1 MSASAFAAYDL
12 LNVATGMILY
22 STCAT
27 PAEIRAAND
36 NLRSRGLPSRFYPAG
51 TFHAPSL
58 HTAPD
63 LPPSPCLS

>member
-12 LNVATGMILY
+12 LNVDTGMTLY
-22 STCAT
+22 RTYAT
-27 PAEIRAAND
+27 PSEIIAAND

-58 HTAPD
+58 HTPM
-63 LPPSPCLS
+63 